1 MSSTETSNRRQRERP
16 HKTILVVEDEK
27 LLRWSIREGLKSEYR
42 ILLAESA
49 EEAFEVLRGV
59 KRLDAV
65 LVDVR
70 LPGMNG
76 LEFVR
81 HVRNGSDLKVFIM
94 TAYDHENAPRNALA
108 RSSPASPGVW
118 SRLSNPARSIPPYCG
133 SSRSCSSKAPT
144 RGIARRPRT
153 TQESPSR
160 DLLVKTRTPCEP
172 VPRCS
177 L

>member
-1 MSSTETSNRRQRERP
+1 MSSAKDSYRTQRERP
-16 HKTILVVEDEK
+16 RKTILVVEDEK

-94 TAYDHENAPRNALA
+94 TAYDHENAPRNAFEVRADGYLA
-108 RSSPASPGVW
+108 KPFPMDTLRDMLASHLSGVH
-118 SRLSNPARSIPPYCG
+118 A
-133 SSRSCSSKAPT
+133 
-144 RGIARRPRT
+144 
-153 TQESPSR
+153 
-160 DLLVKTRTPCEP
+160 
-172 VPRCS
+172 
-177 L
+177 